1 MIARTLPCKTHIM
14 ETTSFIKLGNYTLSC
29 DLIKK
34 AVYSIYD
41 LSNEIK
47 QLTIKSIPVN
57 ASCGQ
62 LLILIELCSK
72 NLCNCVM
79 EKQVF
84 YEFIRALKKEGQY
97 YREFFKELET
107 EFFPQIKLV
116 YKPEG
121 SL

>member
-1 MIARTLPCKTHIM
+1 MDTYTN
-14 ETTSFIKLGNYTLSC
+14 FIQLGNYTLSS
-29 DLIKK
+29 DSIKK
-34 AVYSIYD
+34 AIYSIYE

-47 QLTIKSIPVN
+47 QLTIKTIPVN
-57 ASCGQ
+57 TSCSQ

-97 YREFFKELET
+97 YREFFKELDVDL
-107 EFFPQIKLV
+107 FPEIKLV
-116 YKPEG
+116 YKPVG